1 MKKLESSRLSS
12 VDTNQVFLYFGT
24 LTFLLGIVNPTNYF
38 TDISTSYMLKN
49 QLHMSAEQISGFRLL
64 TLIPVYLA
72 FFFGL
77 IRDRWNPL
85 GIRDRGLFLIFG
97 PITAL
102 VFVWL
107 AFQEVTLLGIFTGVM
122 LVVLSTRLIM
132 AAYQGLISLV
142 GQEKLMAGRLATV
155 WQSVYYVPI
164 AISSWLSGL
173 ATVNLTPKATF
184 LALAVCSAGV
194 GALGLWKPKQVFT
207 GAYDSPE
214 AKNLDFWSDV
224 RRLLKHKAIYAPV
237 LIMFLWNFAPG
248 SQTPLQF
255 YLTNT
260 LHASDAAYANFN
272 AIFTISF
279 LPTFFVYGYLCT
291 RYPLKKLLYWST
303 IVAVPQLVPLLF
315 VRSALGAELLAI
327 PIGLMGGAATAAYYD
342 LAMRSCPPGLQGTLM
357 LMVDGVYWLCQR
369 GGDWLGSKIYDSDPK
384 NGFTYCVIAIT
395 VVYALILPCIKLAP
409 KHIVATADGER
420 SEEYEH
426 ERDAELGLA
435 SRT

>member
-1 MKKLESSRLSS
+1 MKKLGSQRLAGL
-12 VDTNQVFLYFGT
+12 DTNQVFLYFGT

-72 FFFGL
+72 FIFGL
-77 IRDRWNPL
+77 LRDRWNPF
-85 GIRDRGLFLIFG
+85 GMRDRGLFLIFG
-97 PITAL
+97 PTTAL
-102 VFVWL
+102 VFFWL
-107 AFQEVTLLGIFTGVM
+107 AFQKVSLVGIFTGVL
-122 LVVLSTRLIM
+122 LVVLSTRLVI

-155 WQSVYYVPI
+155 WNAVYYIPI

-184 LALAVCSAGV
+184 IALGVCSLGV

-207 GAYDSPE
+207 GAYESPE
-214 AKNLDFWSDV
+214 AKTLALGTDV
-224 RRLLKHKAIYAPV
+224 KRLLKHKAIYAPV

-291 RYPLKKLLYWST
+291 RYPLRKLLFWGT
-303 IVAVPQLVPLLF
+303 VIAVPQLVPLLF
-315 VRSALGAELLAI
+315 VHSAVGAELLAI
-327 PIGLMGGAATAAYYD
+327 PIGLMGGIATAAYYD

-369 GGDWLGSKIYDSDPK
+369 GGDMLGSYIYDRDHK
-384 NGFTYCVIAIT
+384 YGFMYCVIAIT
-395 VVYALILPCIKLAP
+395 IVYALILPCLKLAP
-409 KHIVATADGER
+409 KYITATRDGER
-420 SEEYEH
+420 NEEYEH
-426 ERDAELGLA
+426 ERDSELGIA
-435 SRT
+435 S